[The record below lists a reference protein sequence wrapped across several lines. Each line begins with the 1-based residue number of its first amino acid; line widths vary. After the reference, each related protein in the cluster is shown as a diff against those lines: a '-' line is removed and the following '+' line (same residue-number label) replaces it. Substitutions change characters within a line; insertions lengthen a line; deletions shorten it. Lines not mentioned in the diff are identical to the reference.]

1 MFEKIR
7 ERLVLSLL
15 PERVKR
21 EALSPYDLMSFYQ
34 SGQPVYGD
42 LTIRKATREGYK
54 MSVYVYRSVRTIVQ
68 AISGIPWVAEKDGEA
83 IPNHPFTQAWA
94 NPNPEFSGQDNMEF
108 LTSHLL
114 LVGNSLIQPVMVGGK
129 PREFWMCMPDLIK
142 PIPSDV
148 KGEWLQGYEVTTAG
162 GKKLIV
168 PPDQFL
174 HFQQFDPGN
183 PYWGIGAL
191 QAAARTVDTDNEAQ
205 DTQKIQ
211 LQNRNIPPGV
221 FQFDQNLTDPQ
232 FEEATQRVKEKFL
245 QKSKRGEPWIMG
257 GGYKWQQMSLTP
269 QEMDYIASRLQNLRA
284 IAGAFGLDPWWLGD
298 RENSTYNNV
307 AEARRSLFE
316 DTGIPMLD
324 DIRSTLNLK
333 LSPMYPDKPYINYD
347 LSNVAA
353 LRDDEEKKSQIATR
367 YFAMGVPVSQIND
380 RLELGLEE
388 FSGWDTSYLPFS
400 LAPSGS
406 TALSGETE
414 DVKTKALNLDT
425 EEKKTMQWKRV
436 DRRLVAWWD
445 VIAKRI
451 LPLYVSEGKA
461 VASAISGGKSVKVS
475 ADELTA
481 SAKRAIDAQR
491 AKWIELLLASSLVVI
506 DDFGKMVSAD
516 VGGTVF
522 DPMSAAIRKW
532 TKEHAAENVKTI
544 LKTNLDD
551 VRRVILQGVDDG
563 LTRPQLASKLRVFYD
578 DKSTYKA
585 MRIARTESAQAAG
598 YGRHEAAKQSGV
610 VKGKTWLSSRDD
622 RVRDDHIAMDGESR
636 GLNEAYSNGE
646 MYAGESSINC
656 RCQDIDVLK

>member
-7 ERLVLSLL
+7 ELVFNSLL

-21 EALSPYDLMSFYQ
+21 DALSPYDLMSFYQ

-42 LTIRKATREGYK
+42 MTVRKATREGYK

-68 AISGIPWVAEKDGEA
+68 AISGIPWQAEKDGVA
-83 IPNHPFTQAWA
+83 IPNHPFNQAWA

-108 LTSHLL
+108 LASHLL
-114 LVGNSLIQPVMVGGK
+114 LVGNSLIQPVMLGGV

-168 PPDQFL
+168 PPEQFI

-333 LSPMYPDKPYINYD
+333 LSPLYPDKPYINYD

-367 YFAMGVPVSQIND
+367 YFAMGVPVSQISD

-414 DVKTKALNLDT
+414 DVKTKALNLTT
-425 EEKKTMQWKRV
+425 EEQKATHWKRV
-436 DRRLVAWWD
+436 DRQRVAWWD
-445 VIAKRI
+445 VVQKRV
-451 LPLYVSEGKA
+451 LPLYVAEGKA
-461 VASAISGGKSVKVS
+461 VIASIASGDMLKSAQSAIQGRKPEWEKTITAVDLVLIDEFGTDTADGLGGGKSRKY
-475 ADELTA
+475 E
-481 SAKRAIDAQR
+481 
-491 AKWIELLLASSLVVI
+491 
-506 DDFGKMVSAD
+506 
-516 VGGTVF
+516 F
-522 DPMSAAIRKW
+522 DPVSAAIRAW
-532 TKEHAAENVKTI
+532 TAEHAAESVKHI
-544 LKTNLDD
+544 LETNIKKMHDIVLAGLDE
-551 VRRVILQGVDDG
+551 G
-563 LTRPQLASKLRVFYD
+563 LTRPQIASQLRQFYKE
-578 DKSTYKA
+578 KSYYNA
-585 MRIARTESAQAAG
+585 MRVARTETSHAAG
-598 YGRHEAAKQSGV
+598 YGQRESAKQSGI
-610 VKGKTWLSSRDD
+610 VKKKVWVSSRDD
-622 RVRDDHIAMDGESR
+622 RVRDEHIALDGEVRNLDAS
-636 GLNEAYSNGE
+636 YSNGE
-646 MYAGESSINC
+646 MFVGESSINC
-656 RCQDIDVLK
+656 RCVESYKTR